1 MPAPNPNNPYHCDR
15 PMRCN
20 GKTKAG
26 SQKYRCSC
34 GFNCTDSD
42 RPAHR
47 PLLKSI
53 PLTQVEKNKR
63 YRDKNRDKWRE
74 AKRVARRKAKEQ

>member
-1 MPAPNPNNPYHCDR
+1 MPLPNNDNPYHCDR
-15 PMRCN
+15 PMRKN

-34 GFNCTDSD
+34 GFTWTDSD

-47 PLLKSI
+47 PTI
-53 PLTQVEKNKR
+53 TGTPLTQVELNRR
-63 YRDKNRDKWRE
+63 YRTKKRE
-74 AKRVARRKAKEQ
+74 KEKE